1 MFLLDLWFEG
11 DMEWQSDDQLQLLR
25 ELSGMSDQ

>member
-1 MFLLDLWFEG
+1 MILLDRSSEG
-11 DMEWQSDDQLQLLR
+11 DMEWKSGDQLKLLL

>member
-1 MFLLDLWFEG
+1 MFLLDRSSE
-11 DMEWQSDDQLQLLR
+11 DDVEWQSANQLQLLR